1 MAMTKRQRKQ
11 LDRKGPRKRLRRPGY
26 VKQAN
31 RPEGGSPRAKQ
42 RARRTAKGEDIDKV
56 RAKLTADVLA
66 ARGDAS
72 GDMSPD
78 VLLDA
83 EDPDYDWV
91 ADWDRAQDLEDETMA
106 GGA

>member
-42 RARRTAKGEDIDKV
+42 RARRQSDGEPID
-56 RAKLTADVLA
+56 LA
-66 ARGDAS
+66 A
-72 GDMSPD
+72 
-78 VLLDA
+78 LEA
-83 EDPDYDWV
+83 EI
-91 ADWDRAQDLEDETMA
+91 MA
-106 GGA
+106 GRK